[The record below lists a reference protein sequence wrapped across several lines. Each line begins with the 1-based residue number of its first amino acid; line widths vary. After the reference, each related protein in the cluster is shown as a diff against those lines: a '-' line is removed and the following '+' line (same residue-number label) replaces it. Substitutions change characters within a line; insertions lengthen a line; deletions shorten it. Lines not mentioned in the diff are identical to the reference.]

1 MPYSTLCQNIAV
13 LKRPLFVVKDVE
25 ATGRRMVH
33 LCPYLYTSCPC
44 ATDCLKGPQHTY
56 GLYLAKNTA
65 RGRLAADLL
74 VAGSISKQTPH
85 FYANKR

>member
-1 MPYSTLCQNIAV
+1 MSEHRCSETSP
-13 LKRPLFVVKDVE
+13 VVKDVE
-25 ATGRRMVH
+25 ATGRRIVH
-33 LCPYLYTSCPC
+33 LCLYLYFLPPC

-74 VAGSISKQTPH
+74 VARSISKQTPH
-85 FYANKR
+85 FYVIKR